1 MASDAVSNASGVKPA
16 RDGNQSAGHHVFQSV
31 LVTGAT
37 GFIGGHLVRRLT
49 GLGWRVSCIVRATSR
64 VDDLRM
70 ASGQLIACDISDRAG
85 VARVIASSNA
95 RFVFHLAGLLRA
107 MDPGDFM
114 QVNAGGV
121 EAVAQGCAEQAD
133 PPVLVLV
140 SSLAAVGPSKGTPSI
155 ESDPSVPVSQY
166 GRSKFAGEQLAL
178 KYADTVPITVVRPCI
193 VFGAGDRGMVE
204 LFRLI
209 ARSGLHVF
217 TGPDDRHVSLVAVS
231 DLVECLVLAAE
242 RGERLVPRIPGHGIY
257 FAASEDMSYVELGR
271 AIARSLGKPLPRS
284 VRLPGWSM
292 RTMGWLGDI
301 TSRVRQRPAWV
312 GSDKVHEILAGSWTC
327 SSAKARQQ
335 LGWSPAAPLADRL
348 RETAQ
353 WYRDAHWL

>member
-1 MASDAVSNASGVKPA
+1 MPGDQSKGQSTQAA
-16 RDGNQSAGHHVFQSV
+16 RGQPV
-31 LVTGAT
+31 LVTGAS
-37 GFIGGHLVRRLT
+37 GFIGGHLVRWLT
-49 GLGWRVSCIVRATSR
+49 AIGCRVSCPVRPTSR
-64 VDDLRM
+64 VDDLRS
-70 ASGQLIACDISDRAG
+70 AGVRLIACDIADRA
-85 VARVIASSNA
+85 ALERAIASSNA
-95 RFVFHLAGLLRA
+95 RYVFHVAGLVRA

-114 QVNAGGV
+114 RVNAGGV
-121 EAVAQGCAEQAD
+121 EAVAQACAEQTD

-140 SSLAAVGPSKGTPSI
+140 SSLAAVGPSKGKPSL
-155 ESDPSVPVSQY
+155 EGDPPAPVSQY

-178 KYADTVPITVVRPCI
+178 KYADAVPITVVRPGI

-217 TGPDDRHVSLVAVS
+217 TGPDDRHVSLVAVA

-242 RGERLVPRIPGHGIY
+242 HGERLVPGTPGHGVY
-257 FAASEDMSYVELGR
+257 FAASEDISYVELGR
-271 AIARSLGKPLPRS
+271 TIARALGKPQPRS

-292 RTMGWLGDI
+292 RTIGRLGDVM
-301 TSRVRQRPAWV
+301 SRVRQRPAWV

-327 SSAKARQQ
+327 SSAKARRQ
-335 LGWSPAAPLADRL
+335 LGWSPAVPLADRL

-353 WYRDAHWL
+353 WYFDARWI